1 VEGEEIGS
9 KKPDFGVQK
18 TGLGDRQVGAFSV
31 FRAGHTGGPFIF
43 CPKTPFFQKMSQFR
57 G

>member
-1 VEGEEIGS
+1 MQENARKS
-9 KKPDFGVQK
+9 TYFGVPK
-18 TGLGDRQVGAFSV
+18 NGLGDRQVGAFSD

-43 CPKTPFFQKMSQFR
+43 WQKTPFFQKTEQFR